1 MFDVRVESVGKGGAL
16 VEKNKP
22 NITKLNKEL
31 YMALSA
37 FMRSSAD
44 LDYDTEAE
52 FRKTLRDYIE
62 AEGLQ
67 IDNSIIDE
75 LINHMSFKSW
85 EY

>member
-1 MFDVRVESVGKGGAL
+1 MFDMRAESVGKGGAL
-16 VEKNKP
+16 VKKNKP
-22 NITKLNKEL
+22 NTTKLNKEL

-37 FMRSSAD
+37 FVRSSAD

-52 FRKTLRDYIE
+52 FRKTLKDYVE

-67 IDNSIIDE
+67 IDDAIIDE
-75 LINHMSFKSW
+75 LISHMTFKSW

>member
-1 MFDVRVESVGKGGAL
+1 MK
-16 VEKNKP
+16 KNKP

-37 FMRSSAD
+37 FVRSSAD

-52 FRKTLRDYIE
+52 FRKTLKDYIE
-62 AEGLQ
+62 TKGLQ
-67 IDNSIIDE
+67 IDDSIINE
-75 LINHMSFKSW
+75 LISHMSFKSW